1 MTKKQKQAAT
11 PKATMPKKAPP
22 DALEPEVVAE
32 EQESET
38 VVVPAVTDNVGDISI
53 EVNVEDL
60 IARIEAESKGD
71 AAPSG
76 SARRKI
82 EDILEEKRIAREIM
96 DLDDLDI

>member
-1 MTKKQKQAAT
+1 VRKTAAPETPSTDEPEQEPEGEEQEPEAAAT
-11 PKATMPKKAPP
+11 PAA
-22 DALEPEVVAE
+22 
-32 EQESET
+32 
-38 VVVPAVTDNVGDISI
+38 TDNVGDISV

-60 IARIEAESKGD
+60 IAQIEAESKTG

-96 DLDDLDI
+96 DLDDFDVED